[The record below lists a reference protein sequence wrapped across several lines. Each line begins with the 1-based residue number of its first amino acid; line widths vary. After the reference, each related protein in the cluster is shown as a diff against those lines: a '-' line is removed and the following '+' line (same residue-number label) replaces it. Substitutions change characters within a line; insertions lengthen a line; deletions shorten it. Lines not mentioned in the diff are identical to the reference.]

1 MINKRRKIMK
11 KYIFMFALSVAALG
25 SFTSCSE
32 SDLDKES
39 IFQDSQV
46 KENDFDKWIY
56 KNYTLPYNINLMY
69 RLQDIESDHNYSLAP
84 AQYEKSVELAHIVKY
99 AWLEAYDEVAGVDFT
114 RKFVPKML
122 HFVGSAAYENNGTM
136 ILDTAEGGLKVTL
149 YLVNNLM
156 IDREFLNHYYFK
168 TMHHEFSHILHQT
181 KSYPT
186 EYDLISEKDYVSGDW
201 YLMSDSEAH
210 QLGFVSP
217 YAMCEPREDIAE
229 VTSIYITKTP
239 AEWQAIIADAGS
251 EGADIINQKLEIVK
265 KYMATS
271 WGIDMDELR
280 DCVQRRL
287 NDVVDGNV
295 DLESLK

>member
-1 MINKRRKIMK
+1 MK
-11 KYIFMFALSVAALG
+11 KYIFMFALSFAALG
-25 SFTSCSE
+25 SFTSCS
-32 SDLDKES
+32 DDNLDKES
-39 IFQDSQV
+39 IFQDSKV

-69 RLQDIESDHNYSLAP
+69 RLQDIESNHDYSLAP
-84 AQYEKSVELAHIVKY
+84 ADYDNSVILAHIVKY

-114 RKFVPKML
+114 RRFVPKML
-122 HFVGSAAYENNGTM
+122 HFIGSAAYESNGTM
-136 ILDTAEGGLKVTL
+136 VLGTAEGGLKVTL
-149 YLVNNLM
+149 YLVNSLQL
-156 IDREFLNHYYFK
+156 DKDFLNEYYFK

-186 EYDLISEKDYVSGDW
+186 EFDLISEANYVNGDW
-201 YLMSDSEAH
+201 YLVDDSEAH
-210 QLGFVSP
+210 QLGFVTP

-239 AEWQAIIADAGS
+239 AEWQAILDDAGTD
-251 EGADIINQKLEIVK
+251 GAAIINQKIEIVK
-265 KYMATS
+265 KYMESS
-271 WGIDMDELR
+271 WGLDMDELR
-280 DCVQRRL
+280 DCVQRRI

>member
-1 MINKRRKIMK
+1 MK

-136 ILDTAEGGLKVTL
+136 ILGTAEGGLKVTL

-201 YLMSDSEAH
+201 YLMKDSEAH
-210 QLGFVSP
+210 QLGFVTP

-229 VTSIYITKTP
+229 VTSVYITKTP

>member
-1 MINKRRKIMK
+1 MK
-11 KYIFMFALSVAALG
+11 KYIFMFALSLAALG
-25 SFTSCSE
+25 SFTSCS
-32 SDLDKES
+32 DDNLDKES
-39 IFQDSQV
+39 IFQDSKV

-69 RLQDIESDHNYSLAP
+69 RLQDIESNHDYSLAP
-84 AQYEKSVELAHIVKY
+84 ADYDNSVILAHIVKY

-114 RKFVPKML
+114 RRFVPKML
-122 HFVGSAAYENNGTM
+122 HFIGSAAYESNGTM
-136 ILDTAEGGLKVTL
+136 VLGTAEGGLKVTL
-149 YLVNNLM
+149 YLVNSLQL
-156 IDREFLNHYYFK
+156 DKDFLNEYYFK

-186 EYDLISEKDYVSGDW
+186 EFDLISEANYVNGDW
-201 YLMSDSEAH
+201 YLVDDSEAH
-210 QLGFVSP
+210 QLGFVTP

-239 AEWQAIIADAGS
+239 AEWQAILDDAGTD
-251 EGADIINQKLEIVK
+251 GAAIINQKIEIVK
-265 KYMATS
+265 KYMESS
-271 WGIDMDELR
+271 WGLDMDELR
-280 DCVQRRL
+280 DCVQRRI